1 MISAACVQLICLPTA
16 RKLPLESSL
25 PAPMPGSDTVPTQ
38 SPFRLEKHLSYPRS
52 CWTEHFTCYKHR
64 TDHRLATLAN
74 NPGTDFLLLIVL
86 IRTKAISITLN
97 LEVDARLAIRKQTQR
112 SDSIYTTAYL
122 GFTSLPQGHEEYAG
136 PIHPFGTSY

>member
-52 CWTEHFTCYKHR
+52 CWTGHFTCYKHR
-64 TDHRLATLAN
+64 TDHMLATQVHPLVAACQIRGYNDAGSELRGGGVMSQPLVCGSNKCKYFWTLASTLMLVLA
-74 NPGTDFLLLIVL
+74 GLSLIH
-86 IRTKAISITLN
+86 I
-97 LEVDARLAIRKQTQR
+97 
-112 SDSIYTTAYL
+112 
-122 GFTSLPQGHEEYAG
+122 
-136 PIHPFGTSY
+136 